1 MAKPTTASWSK
12 LLIMLGDGATPT
24 ETFAAPCAL
33 TTKGISFT
41 ADTSDSNV
49 PDCDDPDLPSW
60 VERVPRGFSA
70 EISGGGRLA
79 LGADNLGK
87 WVTWWESGAAK
98 NIRVKLDVPLAD
110 NGGHW
115 AGRFVL
121 TAFGISG
128 NEDDGK
134 IGIEVTMQSDGE
146 VVWVDAS
153 A

>member
-1 MAKPTTASWSK
+1 MAKPTTASWTK

-24 ETFAAPCAL
+24 EGFAAPCAL

-41 ADTSDSNV
+41 ADTSDQNV

-60 VERVPRGFSA
+60 VERVVRGLSA
-70 EISGGGRLA
+70 EVSGGGRLA
-79 LGADNLGK
+79 LENFDI
-87 WVTWWESGAAK
+87 WQEWWASGETK
-98 NIRVKLDVPLAD
+98 NVRVKLDVPLAN
-110 NGGHW
+110 NGGHY

-121 TAFGISG
+121 TGFTLSG

-134 IGIEVTMQSDGE
+134 VGIDVTMVSDGE
-146 VVWVDAS
+146 VVWVPAS